1 MASHPEGIEM
11 KHWPVASELNPG
23 PLKTLLHKL
32 GLEKQYPNQL
42 TLRSLLEIN
51 KDSIS
56 DDAVDSLKAVPRY
69 FLRKLLIVNADCRS
83 CTCLPEDESSID
95 LYRDEDNEVNLLD
108 LITALFLCA
117 DSFLQ
122 QEMALKMSMCQ
133 FAVPLLLPPGTGSQ
147 STLML
152 WALRAILKEWRPHAL
167 SESKGFEEG
176 NIVFEQMPF
185 ISFVRLQDCSMSK
198 SQLLNNIFSSG
209 QQIHNIF
216 AHKDMDGGA
225 APRTISGGLVEACW
239 YLPCGSRNG
248 DTFPEPLTVANLRGD
263 ICASQAQFSFLTQ
276 VSTAIF
282 IFLDS
287 VDEDERKLLLSLGDM
302 GSKLFFVVNSKE
314 EVSRNVRTSVKEI
327 MDAFK
332 LKSNKLLMQRPNVNR
347 ARFSRQITKAMNDIL
362 KESTSKISI
371 ESMSNKAIELGLSVD
386 ECKTEASKS
395 AEEIL
400 KGIGD
405 QSIVNYK
412 RYQLPLQGE
421 HWKQLAKI
429 EKEECR
435 LKDSGETRL
444 EEYKAKLQEDKLKI
458 RREQNKYKTT
468 TAMASFL
475 GFLATTDKE
484 EKALFL
490 KWLQFKLDMWSR
502 KDLSSLRNRF
512 KEQSLVKQDNTCLEE
527 LDQCL
532 LDSSLGIEHF
542 MREMGQIYEASRL
555 GNPQASSEHCSLPAL
570 AAELLLDGYP
580 FELLDGDASN
590 IPEKWVT
597 DVLMELHRKVGEKSK
612 LLVLTVLG
620 VQSTGKSTLLNTMF
634 GVQFPVS
641 SGRCTRGAFMLFLR
655 VGEDMR
661 KDLRCDFIILI
672 DTEGLKSPSLA
683 QLDESCEHDN
693 ELATLVIGL
702 SDITII
708 NVAMENSTEMNDVL
722 QIVVHAFLRMKE
734 VGKKPVCHF
743 VYQNVAGV
751 SAHNKNVTDRKY
763 ILDRLNEMTQIAAEM
778 EKRPSVNRFTDVL
791 DYDADKNN
799 WYIPGLWH
807 GTPPMAPVNTGYSE
821 AVFDLKKNLLEV
833 LKICRYEEPSQIPEF
848 TEWMKS
854 LWKAVKYENFIFS
867 FRNTLVAQA
876 YDNLW
881 KEMTQWEWESRKK
894 IYTWQTK
901 ADLQISNLEANSFE
915 KQAEIQDLQ
924 KLEES
929 LKSEALKMVV
939 TLEKEMTEELD
950 AYYKRK
956 DRNVSLI
963 EKNKID
969 FFHHIRDVHRD
980 ILNTENNKLDM
991 AVKLKIST
999 IEADDI
1005 HRKQKVIIEQKVL
1018 QLRQNSSDSKTPL
1031 SDEQLEDEFGKMWS
1045 REVVK
1050 ISDLE
1055 EQDIPSFVFKQLRGD
1070 FSNRNVNEELQN
1082 AKNLTAYGKE
1092 PFKAKS
1098 RHICTMTKLKR
1109 MFAIKKV
1116 KQNVQRFSESVNDTC
1131 TRFIL
1136 DSAKSQTDYHDTL
1149 TKEVLQKINESLKE
1163 NLKDL
1168 KTNTKFEVDLKLH
1181 ICGIA
1186 SREFLQMHRNFLL
1199 RNDPKKRLEESR
1211 NQYFSDFIDLYR
1223 ERDHCQRKA
1232 QDFVQHGLRPAILQ
1246 YINGFLGTD
1255 IVDEMVKSSHA
1266 AEYSSRSSFQYSILK
1281 ELLEKDDFQA
1291 FVKYF
1296 EKYEIYVKDLI
1307 CQHIKEC
1314 FSAEMSFVMLKTKRL
1329 KEIIQKIME
1338 AIEKASQPLPND
1350 TKSVTEFMKNLC
1362 KHLVKD
1368 ICISMDAVEV
1378 VLFQI
1383 STTCDPFTTSLHESL
1398 SDLKQQM
1405 QDEFSKSIDIIES
1418 LYTLPIKPQDE
1429 LFMRVSGCTKQCP
1442 FCKMPCDAGGKDHRQ
1457 HYANAHRPQAL
1468 GSYRSF
1474 QTQELVETL
1483 CTTDVNGERSF
1494 INTDTDSKPHPY
1506 KDYRSYYPEW
1516 NIQPDSTDEASDYW
1530 KYVLATYNDRLAGEY
1545 NAKPA
1550 VIPEAWKTITKAQAL
1565 EGLKVAFSIKV

>member
-1 MASHPEGIEM
+1 MTTSLSFTVLI
-11 KHWPVASELNPG
+11 LG

-32 GLEKQYPNQL
+32 GLEKQYPNKL

-56 DDAVDSLKAVPRY
+56 DDAVDSLKAVPWY
-69 FLRKLLIVNADCRS
+69 FLKKLLIVNAKCRS
-83 CTCLPEDESSID
+83 CTCLPENESSIELD
-95 LYRDEDNEVNLLD
+95 SDQNTEDNEVNLLD

-133 FAVPLLLPPGTGSQ
+133 FAVPLLLPQGTGSQ

-152 WALRAILKEWRPHAL
+152 WALRGILKEWRPHAL

-176 NIVFEQMPF
+176 NIVLLQMPL
-185 ISFVRLQDCSMSK
+185 ISFVRLQACSMSK
-198 SQLLNNIFSSG
+198 SRLLNHVLSND
-209 QQIHNIF
+209 QQNHNIF

-239 YLPCGSRNG
+239 YLPCGNRNG
-248 DTFPEPLTVANLRGD
+248 DNFPEPLTVANLRGD
-263 ICASQAQFSFLTQ
+263 ICASQAQFIFLTQ

-282 IFLDS
+282 VFLDS
-287 VDEDERKLLLSLGDM
+287 VDEDERKLLLSLGDR
-302 GSKLFFVVNSKE
+302 GSKLFLVVNSKG

-332 LKSNKLLMQRPNVNR
+332 LKSNRLLMQRPNVNR
-347 ARFSRQITKAMNDIL
+347 ARFSRQITKAMKDIL

-371 ESMSNKAIELGLSVD
+371 ESMSNEAIELGPFVD

-395 AEEIL
+395 AAEEIL
-400 KGIGD
+400 KGIGE
-405 QSIVNYK
+405 QSIVDYK
-412 RYQLPLQGE
+412 RSQLPLQGE

-435 LKDSGETRL
+435 LKDSGENRL
-444 EEYKAKLQEDKLKI
+444 EEYRAKLQEDKLKI

-484 EKALFL
+484 EKSLFL
-490 KWLQFKLDMWSR
+490 KWLQLKLDMRSR

-512 KEQSLVKQDNTCLEE
+512 KEQSLVKQDNKCLEE
-527 LDQCL
+527 LDQCI

-555 GNPQASSEHCSLPAL
+555 GNPQASAEHCPLPAL
-570 AAELLLDGYP
+570 AAELLLDGHP

-612 LLVLTVLG
+612 LLVVTVLG

-661 KDLRCDFIILI
+661 KDLRCDFILLI

-708 NVAMENSTEMNDVL
+708 NIAMENSTEMNDVL
-722 QIVVHAFLRMKE
+722 QIAVHAFLRMKE
-734 VGKKPVCHF
+734 VGKTPVCHF
-743 VYQNVAGV
+743 VHQNVAGV

-821 AVFDLKKNLLEV
+821 AVSDLKKNLIEV
-833 LKICRYEEPSQIPEF
+833 LKTCRYEEPSQIPEF
-848 TEWMKS
+848 IEWMKS

-881 KEMTQWEWESRKK
+881 KEMTEWEWESRKK

-901 ADLQISNLEANSFE
+901 ADLQISNLEVNSFE
-915 KQAEIQDLQ
+915 NQAEIQDLQ
-924 KLEES
+924 KLAES
-929 LKSEALKMVV
+929 FKSEALKMVA
-939 TLEKEMTEELD
+939 TLEEEMTEKLD

-991 AVKLKIST
+991 ALKLKIST

-1005 HRKQKVIIEQKVL
+1005 HRKQKVRLEQKVL
-1018 QLRQNSSDSKTPL
+1018 QLLQNSNDSKTPL

-1045 REVVK
+1045 QEVVK
-1050 ISDLE
+1050 ISGLE
-1055 EQDIPSFVFKQLRGD
+1055 EQDIPSYVFKQLRGD
-1070 FSNRNVNEELQN
+1070 FSNRNVNEEFQN
-1082 AKNLTAYGKE
+1082 VETLTDYGME
-1092 PFKAKS
+1092 LFKARD
-1098 RHICTMTKLKR
+1098 RHICTMTKFKLKIM
-1109 MFAIKKV
+1109 MFGKK
-1116 KQNVQRFSESVNDTC
+1116 KKPKESLQRFSESVIDTC
-1131 TRFIL
+1131 RRLIL
-1136 DSAKSQTDYHDTL
+1136 DSTKSQTDYHDSL
-1149 TKEVLQKINESLKE
+1149 TKEVLEKINESLKE
-1163 NLKDL
+1163 NYKDL

-1199 RNDPKKRLEESR
+1199 RKDPQKRLEESR
-1211 NQYFSDFIDLYR
+1211 NQYLSAFIDLYR
-1223 ERDHCQRKA
+1223 ERDHCRRKA

-1246 YINGFLGTD
+1246 YINRFLGTD

-1296 EKYEIYVKDLI
+1296 HRYEIYVKDLI

-1314 FSAEMSFVMLKTKRL
+1314 FSAEMSFVMLKNKRL
-1329 KEIIQKIME
+1329 KEIYQKIKE

-1362 KHLVKD
+1362 KHLDKD
-1368 ICISMDAVEV
+1368 ISISMDAVEV

-1429 LFMRVSGCTKQCP
+1429 LFMRVSGCAKQCP
-1442 FCKMPCDAGGKDHRQ
+1442 FCKMPCDAGGKEHRQ
-1457 HYANAHRPQAL
+1457 HHANAHRPQAL
-1468 GSYRSF
+1468 GNYRSD

-1483 CTTDVNGERSF
+1483 CTTDVNSEKSF
-1494 INTDTDSKPHPY
+1494 INGNTNLEPHPY
-1506 KDYRSYYPEW
+1506 KDYRTYYPEW

-1530 KYVLATYNDRLAGEY
+1530 KYVLATYNDRLAVKL

-1550 VIPEAWKTITKAQAL
+1550 VIPEAWKSITKAQAL